1 MDAPV
6 LIRTYD
12 APPVDI
18 RAMLAFAGVRK
29 DSPEVS
35 QLLTETLEEVQGALS
50 YAVCFCEL
58 PLTIAE
64 GTVMF
69 GDTCVDSHDLAVA
82 LRGCERVVL
91 FAATVGHTI
100 DRLIARYGKVAP
112 SRALLLQAI
121 GAERV
126 EALCNR
132 FCDELAKEARAR
144 GLATRPRFSPG
155 YGDLSLELQREL
167 FRILDCPRRIG
178 LSLNQSL
185 LMSPTKSVT
194 ALVGLFP
201 QEREDI

>member
-1 MDAPV
+1 
-6 LIRTYD
+6 
-12 APPVDI
+12 
-18 RAMLAFAGVRK
+18 
-29 DSPEVS
+29 
-35 QLLTETLEEVQGALS
+35 
-50 YAVCFCEL
+50 
-58 PLTIAE
+58 
-64 GTVMF
+64 MF

-100 DRLIARYGKVAP
+100 DRLIARYGKIAP